1 MHVGCSVIF
10 ASVHYTYEAGF
21 WGVQKVREVS
31 RVGKAGWKSD
41 EQRCGRR
48 YHFLNAGLMDEQGCC
63 FICLDTTPPP
73 IQSGC
78 ACRGEAGLAHVNCQV
93 QAAISQVSLR
103 ANAAWQE
110 CRTCKQEFTGAMRIG
125 LAHAW
130 FLRVGD
136 GEESTEWIEAAH
148 NLAHAFTTKGN
159 YADAEQMF
167 RKVQSV
173 TKRNLGPEH
182 PSTLKAAGSLAS
194 SLSRQFKHTEAERI
208 YREVIDAEMRVL
220 GAEHLD
226 TLSSVCNLGLCLFH
240 QEKYAK
246 AEQLLREAH
255 AVLRRLLGD
264 EDVSTLRAA
273 SSLAQALSG
282 QGKFVQAEK
291 LQLEVYAI
299 SKRLL
304 GVEHPDTLNH
314 ANNLATTLADLERF
328 SEAEVVHRDV
338 HTAARRLFGAEH
350 PNTLTSARNVVM
362 CLYHQKKFAEA
373 EAMLTPLV
381 GTCRR
386 VLGRT
391 DPATLEA
398 NQLLEDVRSNLTRQV
413 VSRGVQHLPAGA
425 TRPMP
430 AGTRVLVQQL
440 VAKPE
445 HNGKRAR
452 VLSFDARA
460 GRYTVELDDGKELSL
475 KAQCVARAGCAA
487 VGCASEE
494 ASSVCARCQAVRYC
508 SRECQRADWRV
519 HKPACT
525 PAPVSIVA

>member
-1 MHVGCSVIF
+1 
-10 ASVHYTYEAGF
+10 
-21 WGVQKVREVS
+21 
-31 RVGKAGWKSD
+31 
-41 EQRCGRR
+41 
-48 YHFLNAGLMDEQGCC
+48 
-63 FICLDTTPPP
+63 
-73 IQSGC
+73 
-78 ACRGEAGLAHVNCQV
+78 
-93 QAAISQVSLR
+93 
-103 ANAAWQE
+103 
-110 CRTCKQEFTGAMRIG
+110 
-125 LAHAW
+125 
-130 FLRVGD
+130 
-136 GEESTEWIEAAH
+136 
-148 NLAHAFTTKGN
+148 
-159 YADAEQMF
+159 
-167 RKVQSV
+167 
-173 TKRNLGPEH
+173 
-182 PSTLKAAGSLAS
+182 
-194 SLSRQFKHTEAERI
+194 
-208 YREVIDAEMRVL
+208 
-220 GAEHLD
+220 
-226 TLSSVCNLGLCLFH
+226 
-240 QEKYAK
+240 
-246 AEQLLREAH
+246 
-255 AVLRRLLGD
+255 VLRRLLGD

-291 LQLEVYAI
+291 LQLGVYAI

-304 GVEHPDTLNH
+304 GAEHPDTLNH

-338 HTAARRLFGAEH
+338 QTAARRLFGAEH

-362 CLYHQKKFAEA
+362 CLAHQKKFAEA

-413 VSRGVQHLPAGA
+413 VSRGVQHLPAG
-425 TRPMP
+425 
-430 AGTRVLVQQL
+430 TRVLVQRL

-475 KAQCVARAGCAA
+475 KAECVARAGCAA
-487 VGCASEE
+487 AGCASEE